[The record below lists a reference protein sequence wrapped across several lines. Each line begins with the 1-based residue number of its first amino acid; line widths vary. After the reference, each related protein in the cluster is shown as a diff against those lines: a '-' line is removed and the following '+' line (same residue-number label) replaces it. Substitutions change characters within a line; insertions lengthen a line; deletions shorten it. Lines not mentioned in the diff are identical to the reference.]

1 MGKIRKREK
10 KELILKIKVLGVSQE
25 EKKLFSDFSLELKS
39 NQIIGIKGPSG
50 KGKTTLLN
58 CIADVLP
65 KDNTFVI
72 TGSIQKKSNIK
83 ISYVF
88 QEHRLIPFISVL
100 KNVMLPLEKIMPKDE
115 AEQIAIN
122 YLKEFEL
129 LYKKDNFPNELS
141 GGEKQRVS
149 LARAFAYPS
158 DLLLMDE
165 PFQSQDLE
173 KKQKLIMMTKNIL
186 QKESRAI
193 IFVSHSED
201 ELAQLCEKTFLL

>member
-1 MGKIRKREK
+1 MEQNDF
-10 KELILKIKVLGVSQE
+10 ILQIKDLSVSQE

-165 PFQSQDLE
+165 PFQSQDLQ
-173 KKQKLIMMTKNIL
+173 KKQKLILMTKNIL

-201 ELAQLCEKTFLL
+201 ELEQLCEKTFLL

>member
-1 MGKIRKREK
+1 MKMEQNDF
-10 KELILKIKVLGVSQE
+10 ILQIKDLSVSQE

-115 AEQIAIN
+115 SEQIAIN

>member
-1 MGKIRKREK
+1 MKMEQN
-10 KELILKIKVLGVSQE
+10 EFILQIKDLSVSQE

-201 ELAQLCEKTFLL
+201 ELDLLCEKTFLL

>member
-1 MGKIRKREK
+1 MEQN
-10 KELILKIKVLGVSQE
+10 EFILQIKDLSVSQE

-201 ELAQLCEKTFLL
+201 ELDLLCEKTFLL

>member
-1 MGKIRKREK
+1 MEQN
-10 KELILKIKVLGVSQE
+10 EFILQIKDLSVSQE

-50 KGKTTLLN
+50 KGKTTVLN

-173 KKQKLIMMTKNIL
+173 KKHKLIMMTKNIL

-201 ELAQLCEKTFLL
+201 ELEQLCEKTFLL

>member
-1 MGKIRKREK
+1 MFT
-10 KELILKIKVLGVSQE
+10 LKI
-25 EKKLFSDFSLELKS
+25 
-39 NQIIGIKGPSG
+39 
-50 KGKTTLLN
+50 
-58 CIADVLP
+58 ADKYLRLR
-65 KDNTFVI
+65 
-72 TGSIQKKSNIK
+72 
-83 ISYVF
+83 
-88 QEHRLIPFISVL
+88 HRLIPFISVL

-173 KKQKLIMMTKNIL
+173 KKQKLILMTKNIL

>member
-1 MGKIRKREK
+1 MKMEQN
-10 KELILKIKVLGVSQE
+10 EFILQIKDLSVSQE

-115 AEQIAIN
+115 AEQIAMN

-165 PFQSQDLE
+165 PFQSQDLQ

-201 ELAQLCEKTFLL
+201 ELEQLCEKTFLL

>member
-1 MGKIRKREK
+1 MKMEQN
-10 KELILKIKVLGVSQE
+10 EFILQIKDLSVSQE

-39 NQIIGIKGPSG
+39 NQIIGIKAPSG

-65 KDNTFVI
+65 KDNTFII

-165 PFQSQDLE
+165 PFQSQDLG

>member
-1 MGKIRKREK
+1 MDQNEF
-10 KELILKIKVLGVSQE
+10 ILQIKDLSVSQE

-173 KKQKLIMMTKNIL
+173 KKQKLIMMTKKYFAKRISCNNFC
-186 QKESRAI
+186 KSFRR
-193 IFVSHSED
+193 
-201 ELAQLCEKTFLL
+201 

>member
-1 MGKIRKREK
+1 MEQNDF
-10 KELILKIKVLGVSQE
+10 ILQIKDLSVSQE

-100 KNVMLPLEKIMPKDE
+100 KNVMLPLEKIMSKEE

-165 PFQSQDLE
+165 PFQSQDLG

>member
-1 MGKIRKREK
+1 MEQN
-10 KELILKIKVLGVSQE
+10 EFILQIKDLSVSQE

-100 KNVMLPLEKIMPKDE
+100 KNVMLPLEKIMTNDE

-129 LYKKDNFPNELS
+129 LYKKDNFPKELS

-165 PFQSQDLE
+165 PFQSQDLQ

-201 ELAQLCEKTFLL
+201 ELEQLCEKTFLL

>member
-1 MGKIRKREK
+1 MKMEQN
-10 KELILKIKVLGVSQE
+10 EFILQIKDLCVSQE

-88 QEHRLIPFISVL
+88 QEHRLIPFISVF

-173 KKQKLIMMTKNIL
+173 KKQKLILMTKNIL

>member
-1 MGKIRKREK
+1 MKMEQNDF
-10 KELILKIKVLGVSQE
+10 ILQIKDLSVSQE

-165 PFQSQDLE
+165 PFQSQDLQ
-173 KKQKLIMMTKNIL
+173 KKQRLIMMTKNIL

-201 ELAQLCEKTFLL
+201 ELEQLCEKTFLL

>member
-1 MGKIRKREK
+1 MEQNDF
-10 KELILKIKVLGVSQE
+10 ILQIKDLSVSQE

-165 PFQSQDLE
+165 PFQSQDLQ

-201 ELAQLCEKTFLL
+201 ELEQLCEKTFLL

>member
-1 MGKIRKREK
+1 MEQNDF
-10 KELILKIKVLGVSQE
+10 ILQIKDLSVSQE

-50 KGKTTLLN
+50 KGKTTVLN

-173 KKQKLIMMTKNIL
+173 KKHKLIMMTKNIL

-201 ELAQLCEKTFLL
+201 ELEQLCEKTFLL

>member
-1 MGKIRKREK
+1 MKMEQN
-10 KELILKIKVLGVSQE
+10 EFILQIKDLSVSQE

-39 NQIIGIKGPSG
+39 NKIIGIKGPSG

-201 ELAQLCEKTFLL
+201 ELEQLCEKTFLL

>member
-1 MGKIRKREK
+1 MKMEQN
-10 KELILKIKVLGVSQE
+10 EFILQIKDLSVSQE

-115 AEQIAIN
+115 AEQIALN

-165 PFQSQDLE
+165 PFQSQDLK

-201 ELAQLCEKTFLL
+201 ELAQLCEKTLLL

>member
-1 MGKIRKREK
+1 MKMEQNDF
-10 KELILKIKVLGVSQE
+10 ILQIKDLSVSQE

-100 KNVMLPLEKIMPKDE
+100 KNVMLPLEKIMTNDE

-165 PFQSQDLE
+165 PFQSQDLQ

-201 ELAQLCEKTFLL
+201 ELEQLCEKTFLL

>member
-1 MGKIRKREK
+1 MKMEQNDF
-10 KELILKIKVLGVSQE
+10 ILQIKDLSVSQE

-100 KNVMLPLEKIMPKDE
+100 KNVMLPLEKIMTNDE
-115 AEQIAIN
+115 AEQIAMN

-165 PFQSQDLE
+165 PFQSQDLQ

-201 ELAQLCEKTFLL
+201 ELEQLCEKTFLL

>member
-1 MGKIRKREK
+1 MKMEQN
-10 KELILKIKVLGVSQE
+10 EFILQIKDLSVSQE

-100 KNVMLPLEKIMPKDE
+100 KNVMLPLEKIMTNDE

-173 KKQKLIMMTKNIL
+173 KKHKLIMMTKNIL

-201 ELAQLCEKTFLL
+201 ELEQLCEKTFLL